1 MGPCTGN
8 LLVQMPFHDLTEY
21 TSHCNV
27 TEFIDCYCVEVPKEA
42 RGYRIASTPR
52 RAHSCYELHI
62 HQLHSRVLLQ
72 VVPIPVIQP
81 LSQQLNRWLGTIDLS
96 GGHVQVIYKH
106 NLKDRPEQNRLKQTS
121 ESMVSRCVKYTN
133 IVTTHINT
141 SIHTVRTYIRMY
153 IQYGQTCG
161 TLGTKFLPSSSQ
173 VVDRIHPFSS
183 CPV

>member
-1 MGPCTGN
+1 
-8 LLVQMPFHDLTEY
+8 MPFHDLTEY

-42 RGYRIASTPR
+42 RGYRIASTPG
-52 RAHSCYELHI
+52 RAHGCYELHI

-106 NLKDRPEQNRLKQTS
+106 NLKDRPQQQNRLKQTS
-121 ESMVSRCVKYTN
+121 ESMVRRCVKYTN

-141 SIHTVRTYIRMY
+141 SIHTVRTN
-153 IQYGQTCG
+153 IQYVHTVWTNVWNFRNKILTVFQPSGGPNTP
-161 TLGTKFLPSSSQ
+161 FLLLSSLDMMMFW
-173 VVDRIHPFSS
+173 V
-183 CPV
+183 